1 MCEFEFN
8 AATCGVGIDTT
19 NRQALSPSTYRYK
32 THTLHIYII
41 SERERALTHSLCA
54 VFVCLFGA
62 AREPALH
69 KAINNLACNHIQVRG
84 EVCN

>member
-32 THTLHIYII
+32 THTLHIYTLFR
-41 SERERALTHSLCA
+41 SEREHSLIHC
-54 VFVCLFGA
+54 VPCLFVCSELPES
-62 AREPALH
+62 RRYI
-69 KAINNLACNHIQVRG
+69 KQ
-84 EVCN
+84 